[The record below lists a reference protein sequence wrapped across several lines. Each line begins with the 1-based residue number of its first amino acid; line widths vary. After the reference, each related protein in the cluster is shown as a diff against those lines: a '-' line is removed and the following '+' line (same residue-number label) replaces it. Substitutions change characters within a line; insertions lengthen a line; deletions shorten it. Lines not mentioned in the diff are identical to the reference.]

1 MSQLIDK
8 LNQIARG
15 APQPMGFRTAH
26 AASTKPQILL
36 IACLNQV
43 ETTTSPTNYAG
54 SADAVLLRIAQSGSG
69 TGAITKIAQSL
80 QGIPWGRWS
89 GDTSQKQIAQITKAG
104 DDFIV
109 FPLSSAVLTTSQD
122 DKLGKILQIETSL
135 SEGMLKAVNELPV
148 DAVLTTDEQKGDYP
162 LTWHSLMLFQHL
174 ASLLAKPLLVTM
186 PISVT
191 PDELK
196 ALWEAGIDGVVVAAS
211 TSQDMERLPK
221 LREAID
227 GLNFLPPRK
236 RGRATALLPHI
247 GGEMETAV
255 EAEEEE
261 EE

>member
-8 LNQIARG
+8 LNRVAKG
-15 APQPMGFRTAH
+15 TPQSMGFRTVH

-43 ETTTSPTNYAG
+43 ATTASPANYAD
-54 SADAVLLRIAQSGSG
+54 SADAVLLRIAKSGFG
-69 TGAITKIAQSL
+69 TEAITKIAQSL
-80 QGIPWGRWS
+80 QGIPWGGWS
-89 GDTSQKQIAQITKAG
+89 DDTSRKQIAQMTKAG
-104 DDFIV
+104 GDFIV
-109 FPLSSAVLTTSQD
+109 FPLSSAVLTTGQD
-122 DKLGKILQIETSL
+122 DEAGKILQIETSL

-148 DAVLTTDEQKGDYP
+148 DAVLTADEQKGEHP

-196 ALWEAGIDGVVVAAS
+196 ALWEAGVDGVVLEVS
-211 TSQDMERLPK
+211 SSQDMERLSQLHK
-221 LREAID
+221 VID

-236 RGRATALLPHI
+236 RGKATALLPHI
-247 GGEMETAV
+247 GGETETAV
-255 EAEEEE
+255 ETEEEE